1 VIEETQLAD
10 PHVRVLAVNDSP
22 YQLEQW
28 RDLFDACGYKSQTA
42 SNGALALEMAERL
55 HPDLIISDVEMP
67 RMDGLALV
75 DAIRRHPELHD
86 TLVVLASGLR
96 RDRDDALT
104 GMAHGADDYLE
115 LPYDPLRLVA
125 KVARLLERRRTARVL
140 FESQQALQRSEAR
153 VRLLLDSTAEAIYSL
168 DLDGRCTMCNLAG
181 VRMLGFDSP
190 EELVG
195 RHMHTLA
202 HYQRMDGTPIPADD
216 CAIYRATR
224 TGEGAH
230 VVDEV
235 FWRKDG
241 TSFPVEYWSYPIRD
255 EGQIVGAVVTFFD
268 ITERRR
274 GDEALRLS
282 EERFRALVEH
292 NSEAVFVV
300 DAGGIVG
307 FASESVFR
315 VTGTPASDWL
325 GHSIFDRVHPDDRAR
340 VEEAFAACL
349 TLRSASLSVSYRSRH
364 ADGSWR
370 DREASVVNRFE
381 EPAVGGLIV
390 NFRDVTDRVR
400 LEAALKQAQ
409 KMEAIGSLASGIA
422 HDFNNLLTAI
432 LGFTDLTLSQLDGAH
447 PVRPDLEEVEKAAT
461 SAAALTRQLLAFSRK
476 QILQPEVLD
485 LNAAVTRIEKLLRRT
500 LGENISLLTRLAT
513 PLDTVIAD
521 SGQIEQVILNLAV
534 NARDAMPAGGAL
546 TIETT
551 NVVLDADYAVHHS
564 DATAGAHVLVAIS
577 DTGIGMDPTVQA
589 HLFEPFF
596 TTKERG
602 KGTGL
607 GLATVYGIVRQS
619 GGSVSVYSEVGH
631 GTTFKIYL
639 PAAGSAV
646 QPADPVRI
654 EPARGTETIL
664 LVEDQPEVL
673 AVTRA
678 TLERHGYAV
687 IGAATGMEALEQAR
701 THGSTIAML
710 LTDVVMPGMT
720 GRELA
725 TALLH
730 NHPTLRVLYM
740 SGYTDGIIVHHGV
753 LDPDVA
759 FIQKPFTP
767 NALLSKVRERLD
779 AVC

>member
-1 VIEETQLAD
+1 
-10 PHVRVLAVNDSP
+10 
-22 YQLEQW
+22 
-28 RDLFDACGYKSQTA
+28 
-42 SNGALALEMAERL
+42 M
-55 HPDLIISDVEMP
+55 
-67 RMDGLALV
+67 
-75 DAIRRHPELHD
+75 
-86 TLVVLASGLR
+86 
-96 RDRDDALT
+96 
-104 GMAHGADDYLE
+104 
-115 LPYDPLRLVA
+115 
-125 KVARLLERRRTARVL
+125 
-140 FESQQALQRSEAR
+140 
-153 VRLLLDSTAEAIYSL
+153 
-168 DLDGRCTMCNLAG
+168 
-181 VRMLGFDSP
+181 
-190 EELVG
+190 
-195 RHMHTLA
+195 
-202 HYQRMDGTPIPADD
+202 
-216 CAIYRATR
+216 
-224 TGEGAH
+224 
-230 VVDEV
+230 
-235 FWRKDG
+235 
-241 TSFPVEYWSYPIRD
+241 
-255 EGQIVGAVVTFFD
+255 
-268 ITERRR
+268 
-274 GDEALRLS
+274 
-282 EERFRALVEH
+282 
-292 NSEAVFVV
+292 
-300 DAGGIVG
+300 
-307 FASESVFR
+307 
-315 VTGTPASDWL
+315 
-325 GHSIFDRVHPDDRAR
+325 
-340 VEEAFAACL
+340 
-349 TLRSASLSVSYRSRH
+349 LRSASLSVAYRSRH

-370 DREASVVNRFE
+370 HREASVVNRLE
-381 EPAVGGLIV
+381 EPAVRGLIV

-400 LEAALKQAQ
+400 LEAALRQAQ

-432 LGFTDLTLSQLDGAH
+432 LGFTELTLSQLDGAH

-485 LNAAVTRIEKLLRRT
+485 LNAAVARIEKLLRRT

-513 PLDTVIAD
+513 PLGRVIAD

-534 NARDAMPAGGAL
+534 NARDAMPAGGTL

-577 DTGIGMDPTVQA
+577 DTGIGMDATVQT

-619 GGSVSVYSEVGH
+619 GGSVSVYSEGGH

-646 QPADPVRI
+646 EPANPVRV

-687 IGAATGMEALEQAR
+687 IAAATGMEALEQAR
-701 THGSTIAML
+701 IHGSTIAML
-710 LTDVVMPGMT
+710 LTDVVMPGMS
-720 GRELA
+720 GHELA

-730 NHPTLRVLYM
+730 NRPTLRVLYM

-767 NALLSKVRERLD
+767 NALLSRVRERLD
-779 AVC
+779 AAS